1 MKKLVLLLLLPFI
14 GFGQS
19 ISAPDSKSFLV
30 STSGQDASG
39 FVVSGFDP
47 TSTLLTSIS
56 LVNPP
61 VGTTFTLASTSGLT
75 PASGFTLTGNK
86 TRLVVTG
93 TPANI
98 NTALANLKVNT
109 GSASGSVQLSVA
121 ATINPTGYYFNGV
134 NGHFYRP
141 VLTGTYY
148 KTARAN
154 ALTTTFK
161 GQTGYLVTI
170 TSADEDAFIQANV
183 PATNIWFAATDEVID
198 GTWVI
203 DAGPEKGTVMKTSN
217 GQLAGNRPGVY
228 NNWAPGEPNGYNHGE
243 DYAVT
248 KWNGNQWN
256 DLYNQWNNPYVIEYG
271 TWSNPDDQTFTEFY
285 SNSTSHTVGNVFT
298 VKFIF
303 NFGGSIDETKFST
316 KMFYTPQGTDYVLPI
331 TSNNYVPLNGLGK
344 VDMTNDADVNKT
356 GVRIAFAPYNTSALT
371 ALYDQIVT
379 VSDVYIAF
387 KEVANTGLLGNE
399 AGNEFVSGLQY
410 MNADVDSN
418 GRFDEADCFK
428 LLQHLTGTEQLVTT
442 FDLASTMKILD
453 KSEVNS
459 INKSNWNAFSNTT
472 RDSYPV
478 TFTPGTLSYNYNL
491 NVLWKGDVNLSHTPA
506 QTVAAKFTTMST
518 SVSVN
523 EIQASIL
530 TEQVDGKVYATI
542 KLDPLKQQV
551 VGTQFKVNYDNT
563 VLTFEKAEV
572 KANAT
577 NFATNRGEYINLGSL
592 VSDNTT
598 VLDSTTE
605 YKLTFKPNQ
614 TLDNI
619 LGLIS
624 VSNTDAVSRGGVQLK
639 ITMK

>member
-1 MKKLVLLLLLPFI
+1 MKKIVLLLLLPFI

-19 ISAPDSKSFLV
+19 VSAPDSKSFLL

-39 FVVSGFDP
+39 FVVNGFD
-47 TSTLLTSIS
+47 TASTLLTSIS
-56 LVNPP
+56 LINPP
-61 VGTTFTLASTSGLT
+61 AGTTFSLSRLDGLT

-93 TPANI
+93 TPVNI
-98 NTALANLKVNT
+98 NTALANLKINT
-109 GSASGSVQLSVA
+109 GSASGSIQISVA
-121 ATINPTGYYFNGV
+121 ATINPTGYFYNGV

-141 VLTGTYY
+141 ISTGNTYTGAR
-148 KTARAN
+148 TASEA
-154 ALTTTFK
+154 TTFK
-161 GQTGYLVTI
+161 GQKGYLVTI
-170 TSADEDAFIQANV
+170 TSPDEDTFIYNNV
-183 PATNIWFAATDEVID
+183 PQSQIWFALTDEVTE
-198 GTWVI
+198 GRWVI
-203 DAGPEKGTVMKTSN
+203 DAGPEKGTLIKTAN
-217 GQLAGNRPGVY
+217 GQFAGNISGQY
-228 NNWAPGEPNGYNHGE
+228 NNWAGGEPNNSGNE

-248 KWNGNQWN
+248 KWNGTQWN
-256 DLYNQWNNPYVIEYG
+256 DLPNHFYCPYVIEYG

-298 VKFIF
+298 VKFNF
-303 NFGGSIDETKFST
+303 NFGGSLDETKFST
-316 KMFYTPQGTDYVLPI
+316 KMFHTPQGTTTPLPI

-344 VDMTNDADVNKT
+344 VDMTNDSDINKT

-387 KEVANTGLLGNE
+387 KEVANTGLLGNQT
-399 AGNEFVSGLQY
+399 GNEFVSGLQY

-418 GRFDEADCFK
+418 SMFDEADCFK
-428 LLQHLTGTEQLVTT
+428 LLQHLTGTGQLVTT
-442 FDLASTMKILD
+442 FDLASTMKIVD
-453 KSEVNS
+453 KSEVNL
-459 INKSNWNAFSNTT
+459 INKSNWNTFNNIT
-472 RDSYPV
+472 RDNYPV
-478 TFTPGTLSYNYNL
+478 TFTAGTLSYNYNL
-491 NVLWKGDVNLSHTPA
+491 NVSWKGDVNLSHTPA
-506 QTVAAKFTTMST
+506 QTVAARFSTMST
-518 SVSVN
+518 SSVTN

-563 VLTFEKAEV
+563 ILTFEKAEV

-598 VLDSTTE
+598 VLDNTTE

-624 VSNTDAVSRGGVQLK
+624 VSNTDAVSKGGVQLK
-639 ITMK
+639 ITMM